1 MVLGSLDLEA
11 AQRDLDDP
19 ILAAWVLPDSSTY
32 PAGDGVPRLVEAA
45 PPSDGPHLM
54 YAIQWFGFAA
64 ITLAGAAVFL
74 AGRQDDRQERNST

>member
-1 MVLGSLDLEA
+1 MLRFGVSGMPPEDRSDEEFLDG
-11 AQRDLDDP
+11 
-19 ILAAWVLPDSSTY
+19 LAAAGRPPFDVL
-32 PAGDGVPRLVEAA
+32 VPRLVEAS

-74 AGRQDDRQERNST
+74 VGRQAQPPEGDRA